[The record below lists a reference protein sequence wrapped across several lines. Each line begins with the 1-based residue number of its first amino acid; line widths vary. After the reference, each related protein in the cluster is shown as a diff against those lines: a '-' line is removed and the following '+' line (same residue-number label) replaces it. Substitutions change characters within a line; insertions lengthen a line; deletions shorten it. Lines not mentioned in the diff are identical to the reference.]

1 MIALRV
7 TVPIACWRKGHA
19 RQYLETEMLPPPATC
34 YGFLLSLVG
43 EEDRGLHRG
52 ARVTAGLANSPEI
65 SGVLRTMWRCKN
77 RKEAPGVGLNA
88 CPDHQQLVVGADL
101 IIWCDSSSEPGP
113 FPGLEKRVER
123 AIQEPASIQR
133 HGGLS
138 LGESTHLINEI
149 SILGKDIPSSRTFLL
164 DARGDLTLPVW
175 VDHVGSSKTRFA
187 VGNLERIASPPAVDR
202 VPQIPFP

>member
-1 MIALRV
+1 M
-7 TVPIACWRKGHA
+7 
-19 RQYLETEMLPPPATC
+19 
-34 YGFLLSLVG
+34 
-43 EEDRGLHRG
+43 
-52 ARVTAGLANSPEI
+52 TAGLANSPEI